1 MWDGGIPLK
10 RGNPPQKEACV
21 WVLGHGGY
29 LCGEP
34 DVLREAC
41 MCTHVGLRVH
51 MGWVYTCATQ
61 THMCTYT
68 GQSALGGGESW
79 LCQSLALGRSL
90 VLLQPREGCPWVLHL
105 SPQPIPLVKRP
116 QGTTCQ
122 PDPHAPSPA
131 QRGPHAPQPCQ
142 GSPLPRVTAGWQ
154 RQGLEPTS
162 GQGSLGLGLT
172 SEQGS
177 SGIGSRSG

>member
-34 DVLREAC
+34 DVLREVC

-51 MGWVYTCATQ
+51 MGWVYMCATQ

-68 GQSALGGGESW
+68 GQSALGVGGVMAVPKS
-79 LCQSLALGRSL
+79 GT
-90 VLLQPREGCPWVLHL
+90 GK
-105 SPQPIPLVKRP
+105 IP
-116 QGTTCQ
+116 G
-122 PDPHAPSPA
+122 ASPA
-131 QRGPHAPQPCQ
+131 KGGVSMGASPVPPTNTSGETAPGDQMPARSPCSISSSE
-142 GSPLPRVTAGWQ
+142 GSPCTTA
-154 RQGLEPTS
+154 L
-162 GQGSLGLGLT
+162 
-172 SEQGS
+172 
-177 SGIGSRSG
+177 SGISTPLSRCWVAETGVGAHLWARITGVGAYL